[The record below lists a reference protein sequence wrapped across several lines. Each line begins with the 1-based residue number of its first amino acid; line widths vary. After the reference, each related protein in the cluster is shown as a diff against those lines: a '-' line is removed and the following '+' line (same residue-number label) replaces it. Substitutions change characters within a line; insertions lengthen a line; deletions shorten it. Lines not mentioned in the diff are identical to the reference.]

1 MNIHSKFRKEIARKE
16 RKRLVSLK
24 HPDPPV
30 WFGLGTFGVVGW
42 SVAIPTIAGIG
53 LGIWIDKNFP
63 SRYSWT
69 LILLTLG
76 IMAGC
81 FTAWAWIS
89 RQRRE
94 IHDHEQKR
102 QEEESRDERI

>member
-1 MNIHSKFRKEIARKE
+1 MTIHTQFRKEVAKKE
-16 RKRLVSLK
+16 KRRLRTLREPK
-24 HPDPPV
+24 PPV

-42 SVAIPTIAGIG
+42 SVAIPTLSGIA
-53 LGIWIDKNFP
+53 LGIWIDKTFP

-81 FTAWAWIS
+81 FTAGMWIA
-89 RQRRE
+89 RE
-94 IHDHEQKR
+94 RKAIHTKEDDSQ
-102 QEEESRDERI
+102 

>member
-1 MNIHSKFRKEIARKE
+1 MNIHTPFRKEIARKE
-16 RKRLVSLK
+16 KKRLISLK

-30 WFGLGTFGVVGW
+30 WFGLGTFGIVGW
-42 SVAIPTIAGIG
+42 SVVIPTVAGIA
-53 LGIWIDKNFP
+53 LGIWIDKTFP

-81 FTAWAWIS
+81 GNAWAWIS
-89 RQRRE
+89 RQQRE
-94 IHDHEQKR
+94 IHHQEQ
-102 QEEESRDERI
+102 SRSNTGDDQQ

>member
-1 MNIHSKFRKEIARKE
+1 MNIHSPFRKEIARKE
-16 RKRLVSLK
+16 QKRLASLK

-30 WFGLGTFGVVGW
+30 WFGLGTFGIVGW
-42 SVAIPTIAGIG
+42 SVVIPTVAGIA
-53 LGIWIDKNFP
+53 LGIWIDKTFP

-81 FTAWAWIS
+81 GNAWVWIS
-89 RQRRE
+89 RQQRE
-94 IHDHEQKR
+94 IQQHNQARSQTKDDQK
-102 QEEESRDERI
+102 